1 MFNKKVLFEQFV
13 ITHKVSN
20 LLKIDKEKLKANL
33 IKNYVLGN
41 RLENEN
47 WYHDY
52 YYTQVDHHQH
62 VSWIH
67 DYIRDHYR
75 GEYENTPILVKKG
88 GIVLLKNESLGSHHH
103 INDWDYENSPEISV
117 IYCLKTGE
125 KKSHVIFEY
134 EFGRNKKRR
143 WKEVLE
149 ENKMIIFPSYLMH
162 SITGNLNKEATIALS
177 FQFQLL

>member
-1 MFNKKVLFEQFV
+1 MFDKQVLSEQFV
-13 ITHKVSN
+13 ISHKVSN
-20 LLKIDKEKLKANL
+20 LLKIDKETI
-33 IKNYVLGN
+33 IKNTLTNYVLKK
-41 RLENEN
+41 RLCDED
-47 WYHDY
+47 WYSDY
-52 YYTQVDHHQH
+52 HYAKLDDHQH
-62 VSWIH
+62 LSWIH

-75 GEYENTPILVKKG
+75 VEYKSTPIIVKRG
-88 GIVLLKNESLGSHHH
+88 GVVLLEKESLGSHHH
-103 INDWDYENSPEISV
+103 IDDWNYENSPEISV

-149 ENKMIIFPSYLMH
+149 ENKIIIFPSYLRH